1 MLLPDS
7 GQDFCD
13 PLLFLSHLFQF
24 LLCGDGLLLHVLLV
38 LDLLHHG
45 LLVPVVVG
53 GQVCALSL
61 RQENRTV
68 LLLHVLFLVLHLD
81 FFLELLLIFRSFP
94 IDLPIHPIK
103 MNFVTFYLHLS
114 RSGSLRHVYFTFM
127 AHILNIQT
135 STSREIKRLV
145 FPNMALE
152 NVPDEVEKCAIG
164 LDRGLGVFVGL
175 AGHVLLNE
183 LAAR

>member
-94 IDLPIHPIK
+94 IDL
-103 MNFVTFYLHLS
+103 HLS
-114 RSGSLRHVYFTFM
+114 LPGSLRHVYFTFM

-135 STSREIKRLV
+135 SACGEIKRLV

>member
-1 MLLPDS
+1 
-7 GQDFCD
+7 
-13 PLLFLSHLFQF
+13 
-24 LLCGDGLLLHVLLV
+24 
-38 LDLLHHG
+38 
-45 LLVPVVVG
+45 
-53 GQVCALSL
+53 
-61 RQENRTV
+61 
-68 LLLHVLFLVLHLD
+68 
-81 FFLELLLIFRSFP
+81 
-94 IDLPIHPIK
+94 
-103 MNFVTFYLHLS
+103 
-114 RSGSLRHVYFTFM
+114 M

-135 STSREIKRLV
+135 GACGEIKRLV